1 LHAAGKDGAGGFNDD
16 DGEEEEEE
24 EEEEEM
30 HVLEG
35 GALPIIDLLKKKQL
49 RLHGGPDGLAKYQT
63 RKKKNKPNVDAC
75 VDYRQVIPQSLLRLK
90 EAALRVQANPEEL
103 DEYID
108 VERQLEKCIP
118 DILLFMGMD
127 GSLMGMVVV

>member
-16 DGEEEEEE
+16 DGEE

-63 RKKKNKPNVDAC
+63 RKKKNKPNVDAY
-75 VDYRQVIPQSLLRLK
+75 VDYRQVIPQSLLRLQ